1 VRSAWSLPGYFNP
14 GYVASFEEF
23 GRPLLLPGSG
33 ASLLERPIGDTGLR
47 DAMGAYPMFCCPDWT
62 ELSADLDALG
72 DRLVSVVL
80 APDPMTAPQPEALEA
95 TFDHVR
101 RYKDHFVIR
110 TGRPLDEFVS
120 KRHRQHARN
129 ALRRVE
135 VELCEE
141 PARYAGEF
149 DRLFGVLAARHQIRG
164 LRRFSQAAFERQL
177 ALPGTVMFR
186 AMVDGRT
193 VGLDSWYVQ
202 GSCAQGHL
210 VALDETAYELRAGYA
225 LKWRLIEYLS
235 DGVEWI
241 NLGGGRSSDNSDGLS
256 AFKRGWSTDTK
267 PSWICGSIL
276 QGDRYESLSASAS
289 GNDGAYFPA
298 YRTAELG

>member
-1 VRSAWSLPGYFNP
+1 M
-14 GYVASFEEF
+14 
-23 GRPLLLPGSG
+23 
-33 ASLLERPIGDTGLR
+33 ERPIGDTGLR

-202 GSCAQGHL
+202 GS
-210 VALDETAYELRAGYA
+210 
-225 LKWRLIEYLS
+225 
-235 DGVEWI
+235 
-241 NLGGGRSSDNSDGLS
+241 
-256 AFKRGWSTDTK
+256 
-267 PSWICGSIL
+267 
-276 QGDRYESLSASAS
+276 
-289 GNDGAYFPA
+289 
-298 YRTAELG
+298 